1 MCGIFA
7 YCNFLVEKVRVSARQ
22 MSAHLTVFCS
32 QDRKTICEI
41 LTSGLQRLEYRGYDS
56 AGIGIDGDKPGG
68 VILFKEVGKVLG
80 LKKLISESSADATKT
95 FISQAS
101 IAHTRWATH
110 GQPST
115 RNCHPLRSD
124 PKYVFPCIHA
134 RF

>member
-7 YCNFLVEKVRVSARQ
+7 YCNFLVEKVRAFHASNE
-22 MSAHLTVFCS
+22 HLVDYFPS
-32 QDRKTICEI
+32 QDRKAICDI

-56 AGIGIDGDKPGG
+56 AGIGIDGDKPAEI
-68 VILFKEVGKVLG
+68 ILYKEVGKVSG
-80 LKKLISESSADATKT
+80 LKKLISESPADPTKA
-95 FISQAS
+95 FVSQAS

-124 PKYVFPCIHA
+124 PK
-134 RF
+134 

>member
-7 YCNFLVEKVRVSARQ
+7 YCNFLVEKVRAFNASNEREG
-22 MSAHLTVFCS
+22 SPHLAPK
-32 QDRKTICEI
+32 DRKTICEI
-41 LTSGLQRLEYRGYDS
+41 LTAGLQRLEYRGYDS
-56 AGIGIDGDKPGG
+56 AGIGIDGDNPGEMM
-68 VILFKEVGKVLG
+68 LFKEVGKVSG
-80 LKKLISESSADATKT
+80 LKKLISESSADATKP

-124 PKYVFPCIHA
+124 PK
-134 RF
+134 